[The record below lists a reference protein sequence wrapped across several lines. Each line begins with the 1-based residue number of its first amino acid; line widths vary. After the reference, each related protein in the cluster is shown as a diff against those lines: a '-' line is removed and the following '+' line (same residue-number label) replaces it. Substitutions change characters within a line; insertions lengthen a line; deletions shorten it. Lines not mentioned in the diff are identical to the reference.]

1 MIRRASAKSAARM
14 KAADHQRL
22 WRMVEGAVVDALS
35 SHPDYLTP
43 KGGWSASW
51 SATPARRASAGPL
64 GPLEQGGVHKRHE
77 GCLPPSCCPAS
88 TPYGRGALACL
99 RLSPPTRRGGL
110 HDISGSV

>member
-43 KGGWSASW
+43 KGERSAVESITKRVVGQLVGY
-51 SATPARRASAGPL
+51 AGEARKRGPL
-64 GPLEQGGVHKRHE
+64 G
-77 GCLPPSCCPAS
+77 AS
-88 TPYGRGALACL
+88 
-99 RLSPPTRRGGL
+99 
-110 HDISGSV
+110 